1 MVRGDVHAITFPR
14 KRGHVQHGRRYAVI
28 VQSDD
33 LLTLSTIAVCPTSSS
48 APVASFHPEIVLSGE
63 STQILCEMIG
73 AVDTRALGEQ
83 VGHLTTDEIR
93 AMDDALMMVLD
104 LPG

>member
-28 VQSDD
+28 VQADD

-48 APVASFHPEIVLSGE
+48 APAASFHPEIVLGGE

-73 AVDTRALGEQ
+73 VVDTRALGEQ
-83 VGHLTTDEIR
+83 VGHLTADEIR
-93 AMDDALMMVLD
+93 EVDDALMMVLD